1 MVQHLIKIAVKAQ
14 LKAMNDDALNRLL
27 ESMMNDTDV
36 KGEGREQ
43 IKKMPREHKEM
54 MLLPWMAKKGG
65 SSQSTGMIIF
75 LVFII

>member
-1 MVQHLIKIAVKAQ
+1 MVQHVIEIAVKAQ

-65 SSQSTGMIIF
+65 SSQSTGMIIKS
-75 LVFII
+75 LIN

>member
-1 MVQHLIKIAVKAQ
+1 MVQNLIKIAVQAQ
-14 LKAMNDDALNRLL
+14 LKAMNDEALNRLL

-43 IKKMPREHKEM
+43 IKNMPRQHKEM

-65 SSQSTGMIIF
+65 SSQSTGMIF
-75 LVFII
+75 LL